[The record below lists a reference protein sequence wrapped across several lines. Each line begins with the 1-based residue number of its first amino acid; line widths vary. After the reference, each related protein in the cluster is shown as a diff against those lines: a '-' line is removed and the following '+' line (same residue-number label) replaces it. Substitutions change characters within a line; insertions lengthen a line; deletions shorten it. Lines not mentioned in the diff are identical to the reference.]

1 MTRDAEPAG
10 RHSHLQVGI
19 DDIREAAALLKGVV
33 QKTPVERSSA
43 LASVVGA
50 PVFLKCENLQRSG
63 SFKLRGAYV
72 RMARLSEEEKA
83 RGVVAASAGNHA
95 QGVALGARLLGIRAV
110 VYMPTD
116 AALPKIAATREYGA
130 EVRLVGTT
138 VDDALAAAHEESLRS
153 GAVLIHPYDHA
164 DVVAGQGTIA
174 LEILEQVPDVR
185 TVVVP
190 VGGGGLAAGIV
201 AAFAEIAPHVK
212 VVGVQSARAGG
223 YLGSLAAGV
232 PTKATTAS
240 TMADGIAVSTPGR
253 VPFEIIRDGGAQIRT
268 VSEEDLSR
276 ALLFIAE
283 RAKLVVEPAGVAGV
297 AALMAYPG
305 EYEGPVVAVLSGGN
319 IDPLVLLRVVRHG
332 LASAGRYLQL
342 RVRLIDRPGAL
353 AGLLQDLASSGGNVM
368 HVDHVRTGVDLA
380 IDEVEVTMQVETK
393 GPEHCAAL
401 LDHLRAEGYTLS
413 D

>member
-1 MTRDAEPAG
+1 MTGVGQVRP
-10 RHSHLQVGI
+10 RHPRLRVGI
-19 DDIREAAALLKGVV
+19 EAVRAAATLLEGVV
-33 QKTPVERSSA
+33 AVTPVERSSA

-72 RMARLSEEEKA
+72 RMARLTAQEKA

-138 VDDALAAAHEESLRS
+138 VDDVLAAAHEESVRT
-153 GAVLIHPYDHA
+153 GAILIHPFDHE

-185 TVVVP
+185 TIVVP
-190 VGGGGLAAGIV
+190 VGGGGLAAGMV
-201 AAFAEIAPHVK
+201 AALAEIAPHVT
-212 VVGVQSARAGG
+212 VVGVQAARAGG

-232 PTKATTAS
+232 PTKSITAS
-240 TMADGIAVSTPGR
+240 TMADGIAVSTPGQ
-253 VPFEIIRDGGAQIRT
+253 VPFEIIRDGGAQIRI

-305 EYEGPVVAVLSGGN
+305 EYEGPVVVVLSGGN

-342 RVRLIDRPGAL
+342 RVRLVDRPGAL
-353 AGLLQDLASSGGNVM
+353 AALLQDLASSGGNIM

-401 LDHLRAEGYTLS
+401 LEHLRG
-413 D
+413 